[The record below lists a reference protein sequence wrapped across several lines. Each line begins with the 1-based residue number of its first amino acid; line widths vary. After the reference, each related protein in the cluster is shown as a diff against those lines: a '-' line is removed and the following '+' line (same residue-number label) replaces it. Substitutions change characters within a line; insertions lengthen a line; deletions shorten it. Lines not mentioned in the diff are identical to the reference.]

1 MMKNIALFLTI
12 GSLLPL
18 LFLSSCETF
27 DAKVDVPAY
36 VKIDSVTFKCRYDEG
51 SAKQNITDVWF
62 NLDGSRVGAF
72 ELPAKFPVI
81 AHGVRPVSIRG
92 GIVKS
97 GVSDFREVYPFFD
110 VVKIDTLDF
119 VGAEV
124 ISLIP
129 EFEYKEE
136 AEFWIEDFED
146 PGIKFHTNDSTNY
159 LNQII
164 DPDEPDNHIAHV
176 FLPDTTRSF
185 QVFTKKEMKL
195 TPTPIYMEIEYKC
208 DNDFAIGVIVRY
220 ADGSTEAKD
229 PFTYIKPKETWNKL
243 YLNLSEQFAVNPGAA
258 SYDFYM
264 FFITDGEEP
273 SNIFMDNIKIV
284 SFTL

>member
-27 DAKVDVPAY
+27 DAKVEVPAY
-36 VKIDSVTFKCRYDEG
+36 VKIDSVTFKCRPDEG
-51 SAKQNITDVWF
+51 TSKQNITDVWF
-62 NLDGSRVGAF
+62 NLNGSRVGAF

-81 AHGVRPVSIRG
+81 AHGVHPVSIRG
-92 GIVKS
+92 GIMKS

-119 VGAEV
+119 VGAEALT
-124 ISLIP
+124 LIP

-136 AEFWIEDFED
+136 AQFWIEDFED
-146 PGIKFHTNDSTNY
+146 PGIKFHSNDTNKY

-164 DPDEPDNHIAHV
+164 DPDNSENHIGHV
-176 FLPDTTRSF
+176 YLPDTTKAF
-185 QVFTKKEMKL
+185 QIYTKHEMKMS
-195 TPTPIYMEIEYKC
+195 TTPIYLEIEYKC
-208 DNDFAIGVIVRY
+208 DKDFAIGIVTRE
-220 ADGSTEAKD
+220 ANGSSTAQE

-243 YLNLSEQFAVNPGAA
+243 YLNLSEQFLVNPGAA
-258 SYDFYM
+258 SYDIYM
-264 FFITDGEEP
+264 FFITDNVNP
-273 SNIFMDNIKIV
+273 SNVYMDNIKIV
-284 SFTL
+284 SF